1 MTKTQREGDVVGQK
15 DMVEKLLEGY
25 SDVFADIINGL
36 VFQGKQVVSPEDLR
50 EATPRSM
57 YKAGMKYHEQE
68 RDIAKYWVI
77 QRRKGARI
85 VALLALENQTE
96 YDPDAAPRMIG
107 YDGASYRGQLLKKP
121 WRKTKKLYPVMTLVL
136 NFGKKAWG
144 SVRSL
149 HGRMQEMPEEMKKYV
164 NDYQV
169 HVFDIAYL
177 SDEEISR
184 FHSDFRIVAK
194 FFAKLRTDPENAM
207 NDVQEFVHTDEMLKL
222 FAVIMNDE
230 RYTEWLKKNEG
241 GQPKNMREVWDRIEK
256 IGQERGEKIGEKRG
270 QERGEKIGEKRGQ
283 ERGEKIGEKRGEEKL
298 ITLLMTLQKENRQ
311 DAMNEAMRSKEV
323 RDRLYR
329 EYQLV

>member
-1 MTKTQREGDVVGQK
+1 MQQVRGVCTQ
-15 DMVEKLLEGY
+15 
-25 SDVFADIINGL
+25 
-36 VFQGKQVVSPEDLR
+36 
-50 EATPRSM
+50 
-57 YKAGMKYHEQE
+57 
-68 RDIAKYWVI
+68 
-77 QRRKGARI
+77 
-85 VALLALENQTE
+85 
-96 YDPDAAPRMIG
+96 
-107 YDGASYRGQLLKKP
+107 
-121 WRKTKKLYPVMTLVL
+121 TLVL
-136 NFGKKAWG
+136 NFGYIAWG

-149 HGRMQEMPEEMKKYV
+149 YGRMQEMPEEMKKYV

-256 IGQERGEKIGEKRG
+256 IGEKRG
-270 QERGEKIGEKRGQ
+270 QERGEKIGE
-283 ERGEKIGEKRGEEKL
+283 ERL
-298 ITLLMTLQKENRQ
+298 ITLLMRLQNENRQ

-329 EYQLV
+329 EYQMV